1 MARDSI
7 PSRMSIAGHPIHPM
21 LIHFPV
27 AFLLGLVATD
37 LAYLY
42 TDDPFWTRVGLWLA
56 GIGSLGGWL
65 AGMVGLADLIFV
77 VRIRNLIIAW
87 SHALLAVMTLA
98 LASFNWLLR
107 FNHESGFNNLWSLYI
122 SLLTAALITGTS
134 LLGGQM
140 VYGHGVGVH
149 AEP

>member
-1 MARDSI
+1 MAQETI
-7 PSRMSIAGHPIHPM
+7 ISRMSVGGHPIHPM

-27 AFLLGLVATD
+27 AFLLGLVAVD

-42 TDDPFWTRVGLWLA
+42 TSDPFWVRVGLWFA
-56 GIGSLGGWL
+56 GIGSLGGWMAGL
-65 AGMVGLADLIFV
+65 AGLVDLLLV
-77 VRIRNLIIAW
+77 PRIRNLVIAW

-107 FNHESGFNNLWSLYI
+107 FNDDSGFNLWGLYI

-140 VYGHGVGVH
+140 VYGHAVGVH
-149 AEP
+149 VER